1 MALKSDEF
9 VLQSSKCLLRV
20 RCRDKAKHSRKLILA
35 KTNFEHRCCQ
45 QWKTFRD
52 KRNKVINSNEIQRWV
67 STTLQVVILLTAT
80 LSSFFAN
87 TNTSKAK
94 TKQPHLILSC
104 KNKVHQ
110 AKYHLSSRVQ
120 PLPVMESKTTQL
132 NPEHALKSSLKHEHF
147 S

>member
-1 MALKSDEF
+1 MALMSDEF

-52 KRNKVINSNEIQRWV
+52 KWNKVINSNEIQGWV

-87 TNTSKAK
+87 TGKHIK
-94 TKQPHLILSC
+94 G
-104 KNKVHQ
+104 KNQ
-110 AKYHLSSRVQ
+110 AAPFNLVMQEQGSSG
-120 PLPVMESKTTQL
+120 
-132 NPEHALKSSLKHEHF
+132 
-147 S
+147 